1 MEEPYIEGVATH
13 DGRELCVGVREG
25 MGEALVAVRAGWAME
40 PRKGVGLGCRRR
52 HDRRKAISRTALRAS
67 RRRTLRGRRTCART
81 EPQ

>member
-13 DGRELCVGVREG
+13 DGRELCVSVHEGV
-25 MGEALVAVRAGWAME
+25 GEALAAVRAGWDIE
-40 PRKGVGLGCRRR
+40 PRKGAGSGCRRR
-52 HDRRKAISRTALRAS
+52 HDRRKAISLATLCAS